1 VPQGQFRRVKVAWLK
16 PEIKEFNENNYYC
29 LKKKTPIGVFYF
41 IIHDR
46 LDIANAPFIVD
57 RVFVNP
63 F

>member
-1 VPQGQFRRVKVAWLK
+1 LK
-16 PEIKEFNENNYYC
+16 PEEIPEALNSFKLLFEEENSWF
-29 LKKKTPIGVFYF
+29 FYF